1 MPGCR
6 VLVGPSGSAWTPV
19 TDAHGLDI
27 WQMCSLW
34 SKQSGPGVRRPGLQV
49 LTHHYNRFE

>member
-6 VLVGPSGSAWTPV
+6 VLVGPSGSAWTRV

-27 WQMCSLW
+27 WQTCSLW
-34 SKQSGPGVRRPGLQV
+34 SSQDLESGDPDSRS
-49 LTHHYNRFE
+49 

>member
-1 MPGCR
+1 MPGCC
-6 VLVGPSGSAWTPV
+6 VLVGPSGPAWTRV

-34 SKQSGPGVRRPGLQV
+34 SERSGPGVRRPGLQV
-49 LTHHYNRFE
+49 LTHHFNKFE